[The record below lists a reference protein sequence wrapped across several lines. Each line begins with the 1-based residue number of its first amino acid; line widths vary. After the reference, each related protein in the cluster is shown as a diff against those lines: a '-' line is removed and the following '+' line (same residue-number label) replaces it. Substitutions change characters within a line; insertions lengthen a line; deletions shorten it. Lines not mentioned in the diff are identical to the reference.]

1 MGPFILFGLL
11 FYLALIVAS
20 VAAYPFICTLIVSAC
35 KKYYWIVTS
44 VLLLLTMALYSFA
57 CTILED
63 FFGNWC
69 YSVYAGLVLTPI
81 VLYFY
86 TLEEQEDGYSP
97 QSVKLVIPILTIITS
112 SLFAIEGGL
121 RMAHSYSI
129 HRLLNCGWGN
139 QEADNYRLYY
149 EELHSAGSLL
159 FFVSLFSTLILGYCI
174 NIFFEKCREKRAYQ
188 AYRKAEKDKIAQ
200 KVKADSD
207 LLMSFESQQV
217 DEAIQYYN
225 TFCQKLIAALGS
237 SNEKYIYS
245 LNGTFNSLETSYKV
259 LSISKGI
266 YIYHFY
272 PMGIVYRNNQG
283 TYEYI
288 PYEGAFV
295 SLKTEHITKTEALPE
310 DVLPIRQSWRYSRL
324 DGGPDLRYGYNPKT
338 YVYEYGILRVL
349 HLDLH
354 VFRMNAA
361 KDVVSAYNKMYSYIS
376 QLKLQKQHIKM
387 NVLPEEKAGIIT
399 ENKEGI
405 TEANQLE
412 DNKKAKQQVSI
423 DNPKTLEECFIVII
437 RKHGIDII
445 KDSNLVS
452 IVSSYIE
459 VDISDYKNIFDGM
472 VDDNFLN
479 QFIDPKKQNDFTLF
493 NLSTSYARQK
503 KVNVQGVL
511 FITQALVNA
520 IKKVKN
526 NLFALAN

>member
-1 MGPFILFGLL
+1 MGPFILLGLL

-20 VAAYPFICTLIVSAC
+20 VAAYPFICTLIVSAY

-57 CTILED
+57 CTTLED
-63 FFGNWC
+63 FLGNWC

-86 TLEEQEDGYSP
+86 TLQEQEDGYSS

-174 NIFFEKCREKRAYQ
+174 NIFLENCRNKLAYQ
-188 AYRKAEKDKIAQ
+188 AYWKAEKDKIAQ

-225 TFCQKLIAALGS
+225 TFCQKLIAALES
-237 SNEKYIYS
+237 SDEKYKYS
-245 LNGTFNSLETSYKV
+245 LNGAFNSLETSYKV
-259 LSISKGI
+259 LSISERMR
-266 YIYHFY
+266 IYHFY
-272 PMGIVYRNNQG
+272 PMGIVYRTNRG
-283 TYEYI
+283 IYTYI
-288 PYEGAFV
+288 PYEGTFV
-295 SLKTEHITKTEALPE
+295 SLKTEQITKTEALPE

-324 DGGPDLRYGYNPKT
+324 DGGPDLRYSYNPKT

-387 NVLPEEKAGIIT
+387 NVLPEEKAGISNTIT
-399 ENKEGI
+399 ENKERV
-405 TEANQLE
+405 TKASQQEEA
-412 DNKKAKQQVSI
+412 KMAKQQVAI
-423 DNPKTLEECFIVII
+423 ENPKTLEECFIVII
-437 RKHGIDII
+437 RKQGSDII
-445 KDSNLVS
+445 KDNNLVS
-452 IVSSYIE
+452 IISSYKE
-459 VDISDYKNIFDGM
+459 VDISEYKNILDVM
-472 VDDNFLN
+472 VGDNFLY
-479 QFIDPKKQNDFTLF
+479 QFIDPKKQNDFALF
-493 NLSTSYARQK
+493 NLSSSFARQK
-503 KVNVQGVL
+503 KVNVQKAL

-520 IKKVKN
+520 IKKTNQCKS
-526 NLFALAN
+526 